1 MCFHPNSTP
10 IPSFKFFRI
19 GQNNGGVMMQQ
30 MEIVSSIVV
39 ESNVGEEGTRIPRGN
54 QYTRRTP

>member
-1 MCFHPNSTP
+1 
-10 IPSFKFFRI
+10 
-19 GQNNGGVMMQQ
+19 MQQ

-39 ESNVGEEGTRIPRGN
+39 VSNVGEEGTSIPRGN